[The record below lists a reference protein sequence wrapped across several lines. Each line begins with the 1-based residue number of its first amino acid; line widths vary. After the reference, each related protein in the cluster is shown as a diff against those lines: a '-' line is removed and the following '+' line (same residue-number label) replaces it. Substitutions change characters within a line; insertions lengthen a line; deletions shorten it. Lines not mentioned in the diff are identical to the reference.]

1 MSCIPIQTNT
11 QISTLHTLG
20 ISQIRKEKRVNEDDL
35 SKKNKIH
42 FKYDPET
49 TKKNSFQ
56 YTSLASA
63 TQGKKKKK
71 RSLTSFPLHYLP
83 NFMNLVVTRQRV
95 YFQIHFP
102 LQECGH

>member
-42 FKYDPET
+42 FKYDPES

-56 YTSLASA
+56 SLASA

-71 RSLTSFPLHYLP
+71 RALTSFHSRYLP
-83 NFMNLVVTRQRV
+83 NLMNLVVTRQRV

>member
-49 TKKNSFQ
+49 TKKKQFSIYIISFCDPREEKE
-56 YTSLASA
+56 
-63 TQGKKKKK
+63 KKI
-71 RSLTSFPLHYLP
+71 TH
-83 NFMNLVVTRQRV
+83 
-95 YFQIHFP
+95 
-102 LQECGH
+102 